1 MTPFALILD
10 SGGVRTAPTDDAARA
25 NGSAALVWIHLDAND
40 PATAPW
46 LADKAG
52 LNDLVVNALTAT
64 ETRPRCEPID
74 TGALINMRGLAAQ
87 PETLSDALASIRLW
101 TERGRVISVIRHDLL
116 ALPPVV
122 AAMKAGKVLD
132 PGDLV
137 TALAMAITEQLDP
150 DVADLG
156 DLLDDCELRL
166 DADKVFVLR
175 RMIAR
180 GRAKAIDYRRF
191 VVPQRQALEKLS
203 HLDCDWLDERDRN
216 HLAEAADRFARMGEE
231 LESVRERAALM
242 HEQLT
247 DLRAE
252 VIETRALL
260 ISVVALVFLPLTFL
274 TGLLGMNVEGIPYAK
289 APWAFWGVVGVC
301 VAIAFA
307 ITAYFMKA
315 HWFRR

>member
-10 SGGVRTAPTDDAARA
+10 SAGVRETTIDDAASA

-46 LADKAG
+46 LAKKAG
-52 LNDLVVNALTAT
+52 LTELVINALTAT
-64 ETRPRCEPID
+64 ETRPRCEAID
-74 TGALINMRGLAAQ
+74 SGALVNLRGLAAE
-87 PETLSDALASIRLW
+87 PETMSDALASIRLW
-101 TERGRVISVIRHDLL
+101 TERGRVISVTRHELS
-116 ALPPVV
+116 ALPLVV
-122 AAMKAGKVLD
+122 AAMKGNRVLD

-166 DADKVFVLR
+166 DAEQVYVLR

-191 VVPQRQALEKLS
+191 VMPQRQALEKLGN
-203 HLDCDWLDERDRN
+203 LECDWLDDRDRN

-274 TGLLGMNVEGIPYAK
+274 TGLLGMNVEGIPYARE
-289 APWAFWGVVGVC
+289 PWAFWAVVSLC
-301 VAIAFA
+301 FAVAVG
-307 ITAYFMKA
+307 ITGYFMSA